1 MEGLNSK
8 PGTVSM
14 FQKYMENRLRFQTML
29 LFFPSLIPVLSAEL
43 IVRISLIKNQFGS
56 KLADLN
62 LVVALTKATY
72 Q

>member
-1 MEGLNSK
+1 
-8 PGTVSM
+8 M

-43 IVRISLIKNQFGS
+43 IVRISSIENPFGS

-62 LVVALTKATY
+62 LVVALTKAMY